1 MSRRETEN
9 NDTTLRGDKLKPG
22 PKTRR
27 TNTADLDI
35 FRAIFEKNSAAI
47 AILEADSTISM
58 VNNAFCQMSGY
69 SKEELIGESWIDKMP
84 SDEVDR
90 LFLFNKKRL
99 RGDKDIPDKYEF
111 TFYTKEGEL
120 KYGLLSA
127 STIHM
132 NGKTIVSFTDI
143 TQRKKAEEEQRIS
156 EEHYRSLV
164 EYANDVVYSI
174 SSEGILTYSSPNWKE
189 QLGHDLS
196 EVVGHSFAEFV
207 HADDFER
214 LAGLISQNYKTAE
227 KLNGIQYQIRH
238 KDGRWRWYSSSSSP
252 ILNAE
257 GRVVSIIGIAH
268 DITEQKLA
276 EEALLKSEA
285 LLNTLVKT
293 IPDLVWLK
301 DPEGTYLSCNT
312 MFERFFGAKKEEIVG
327 KTDYDFVDRELADFF
342 RENDQKAIAKGIP
355 SSNEEWIT
363 FADDGHRAL
372 LDTIKTP
379 MYTLDGRLIGVLGIA
394 RDITKRKQAE
404 QLLKESEAQLLEL
417 NATKDK
423 FFSIIAHD
431 LRNPFS
437 LLVGLAEIMADE
449 NNAMSTEELRH
460 NASVLYKT
468 ASSTFN
474 LLENLLEWSRLQRGL
489 SILKRDTIFLAKFI
503 DNLNEAFSEM
513 ASKKLIKL
521 TVNVPEDLSIIADP
535 NMLHSILRNLVTNAI
550 KFTNTGGMVSVS
562 VSKKKD
568 KKEIFFEI
576 KDTGIGISP
585 KMIDDLFRIDVNNTR
600 PGTENEPSSGL
611 GLILC
616 KEFVEM
622 HGGKIWVESNP
633 DLNVLSGH
641 VERGSTFS
649 FTIPDVR

>member
-1 MSRRETEN
+1 
-9 NDTTLRGDKLKPG
+9 
-22 PKTRR
+22 
-27 TNTADLDI
+27 
-35 FRAIFEKNSAAI
+35 
-47 AILEADSTISM
+47 
-58 VNNAFCQMSGY
+58 
-69 SKEELIGESWIDKMP
+69 
-84 SDEVDR
+84 
-90 LFLFNKKRL
+90 
-99 RGDKDIPDKYEF
+99 
-111 TFYTKEGEL
+111 
-120 KYGLLSA
+120 
-127 STIHM
+127 M

-143 TQRKKAEEEQRIS
+143 TERKKAEEARRIS

-174 SSEGILTYSSPNWKE
+174 SDEGILTYSSPNWTE
-189 QLGHDLS
+189 QLGHELS

-207 HADDFER
+207 HSDDLGR
-214 LAGLISQNYKTAE
+214 LVALIRQNYENAE
-227 KLNGIQYQIRH
+227 KLNGIEYQIRH

-257 GRVVSIIGIAH
+257 GRVASIIGIAH

-327 KTDYDFVDRELADFF
+327 KTDYDFVDRELADSF
-342 RENDQKAIAKGIP
+342 RDNDKRAIARGKP

-363 FADDGHRAL
+363 FADDGHLAL

-379 MYTLDGRLIGVLGIA
+379 MYTPDGRLIGVLGIA
-394 RDITKRKQAE
+394 RDITRRKKAE
-404 QLLKESEAQLLEL
+404 EMLKESEAQLLEL

-449 NNAMSTEELRH
+449 EQALTTEELRH
-460 NASVLYKT
+460 NAFVLYKT

-489 SILKRDTIFLAKFI
+489 SVLKTGAISLSKFI
-503 DNLNEAFSEM
+503 DNLNESSFELA
-513 ASKKLIKL
+513 AKKSIRLI
-521 TVNVPEDLSIIADP
+521 VNVPGDLSIEADP
-535 NMLHSILRNLVTNAI
+535 NMLHSILRNLITNAI
-550 KFTNTGGMVSVS
+550 KFTYKGGTVTVG
-562 VSKKKD
+562 VVALKD
-568 KKEIFFEI
+568 KKETLFEI

-585 KMIDDLFRIDVNNTR
+585 NMIDDLFKIDVNNTR

-616 KEFVEM
+616 KEFIEM
-622 HGGKIWVESNP
+622 HGGRIWVESDQIPNE
-633 DLNVLSGH
+633 LRGGT
-641 VERGSTFS
+641 GSTFS
-649 FTIPDVR
+649 FTIPDRT